1 MTAEE
6 KTMALALLAS
16 TLAQRMTEDQLVQ
29 AAALFTQLGTNLSFL
44 ASQRALDAVG
54 QNATSSQVTSSGGR
68 CSPKPTCQAAKE
80 TPPSPKSGP
89 CPQNPGGPEGSL
101 ATGR

>member
-68 CSPKPTCQAAKE
+68 
-80 TPPSPKSGP
+80 
-89 CPQNPGGPEGSL
+89 
-101 ATGR
+101 

>member
-1 MTAEE
+1 
-6 KTMALALLAS
+6 MALALLAS

-54 QNATSSQVTSSGGR
+54 QNSV
-68 CSPKPTCQAAKE
+68 
-80 TPPSPKSGP
+80 
-89 CPQNPGGPEGSL
+89 
-101 ATGR
+101 